1 MSLPKGIVTSQTL
14 SAGDPFVLKSL
25 TIADKHLKKLQS
37 DLKTC
42 KDEPRMIAIL
52 LHIMMEYYV
61 NEILIVRGKMNKHND
76 KVKYSTKLVWLS
88 KEPEISK
95 KLIKSLKIQL
105 QNVKDLAEAIATFD
119 EVDEDMPNSDIFEIV
134 NNMMMSESLEMLDE
148 LNQNL
153 VQIK

>member
-1 MSLPKGIVTSQTL
+1 MSYHSKSISDIIDDIEYEKDAIEYFTEIFSKYEKVLDDFGGKQEKKSKVDQADFIIT
-14 SAGDPFVLKSL
+14 FLKSVYL
-25 TIADKHLKKLQS
+25 IEFRF
-37 DLKTC
+37 
-42 KDEPRMIAIL
+42 KDFAFARKNPI
-52 LHIMMEYYV
+52 
-61 NEILIVRGKMNKHND
+61 
-76 KVKYSTKLVWLS
+76 
-88 KEPEISK
+88 
-95 KLIKSLKIQL
+95 IKSLKIQL